1 MRHAKSG
8 QWWETAAHRALANN
22 SVSYTEKPDMETYMR
37 EWQALVESKSG
48 ERGVYNR
55 QAAKNQ
61 AKKFGR
67 RDPDHEFG
75 TNPCSEIIL
84 RPYQFCNLTEVVV
97 RATDTME
104 DLERKIRLATI
115 LGTIQSTYTK
125 FPYSAKGVVYKY
137 RRRTTAWCVTHRDN
151 GQPFDDITQQRIGEV
166 LLNIFVGSLY
176 LLMLNGLTVLVYL
189 LLLQLRALNH
199 REQSR
204 NWWIVPL
211 AYMLAIAPIIS
222 ALCVVIIKIR

>member
-1 MRHAKSG
+1 MGVEIQITSLELIHAARSSCV
-8 QWWETAAHRALANN
+8 HIS
-22 SVSYTEKPDMETYMR
+22 SV
-37 EWQALVESKSG
+37 
-48 ERGVYNR
+48 
-55 QAAKNQ
+55 
-61 AKKFGR
+61 
-67 RDPDHEFG
+67 
-75 TNPCSEIIL
+75 IL
-84 RPYQFCNLTEVVV
+84 RKLLYVLQTLWKILNERSVWQQFWELSN
-97 RATDTME
+97 
-104 DLERKIRLATI
+104 
-115 LGTIQSTYTK
+115 QTYTK